1 MDRPLGFARRSS
13 MAVRVF
19 SSATLLI
26 LLCVSNAATA
36 GAQEPPQPPTAAA
49 APSAKL
55 AALTATGSAQFTSDQ
70 VLAETGLKVGAT
82 VTRADLQ
89 SAADKLSALGTFAKV
104 GYRFSSG
111 VEGVSVEYQVT
122 DAPLLP
128 ISFDNFP
135 WVPEADLKDAI
146 KAAVPLFDNSAP
158 ANGKILDD
166 MADAVQ
172 RFLETKGI
180 YVKVSH
186 TPMSDP
192 LTSAQTVEFVSAGAE
207 EDVKSIDFS
216 DALANT
222 NRAIQER
229 LQDLIG
235 KPYSLTALRLFEVE
249 QIRPVYIERGLL
261 RVTFKDPVIQAPP
274 PNATVTAP
282 TVVIHVEIDPG
293 TAYNWGGVTWTG
305 NSALTSTELNA
316 LVPFKAGQ
324 PSNGTQ
330 IQALWMSIQ
339 SAYGHKGYL
348 DASVMPT
355 PQYDDQAKRVNYT
368 VAIEEGPQYK
378 MGKLVLSGLSLE
390 GERRVRGAWSIGEGA
405 VFDETFFNEFIDHGA
420 KDSFTGM
427 PYGYERVEH
436 FLDKNPSTATVNVLL
451 DFK

>member
-1 MDRPLGFARRSS
+1 MDRPLGFVRLRSIATRS
-13 MAVRVF
+13 F
-19 SSATLLI
+19 SFANFLI
-26 LLCVSNAATA
+26 VLCLFSVQLV
-36 GAQEPPQPPTAAA
+36 GAQGPPQPPSAAA
-49 APSAKL
+49 EPSAKL
-55 AALTATGSAQFTSDQ
+55 ATLSATGSAHFTSEQ
-70 VLAETGLKVGAT
+70 VVAETGLKIGAT

-111 VEGVSVEYQVT
+111 AEGVSVEYLVT

-135 WVPEADLKDAI
+135 WVSGSDLMGTI
-146 KAAVPLFDNSAP
+146 KGAVPLFDGSAP
-158 ANGKILDD
+158 ANGRILDD

-172 RFLETKGI
+172 RLLETKGI

-192 LTSAQTVEFVSAGAE
+192 LTSIQTVEFVSAGAE

-222 NRAIQER
+222 NKAIQER

-249 QIRPVYIERGLL
+249 QIRPVYVEQGFL

-274 PNATVTAP
+274 PNATVTIP
-282 TVVIHVEIDPG
+282 TVIVHVEIDSG
-293 TAYNWGGVTWTG
+293 AAYNWGGVTWTG
-305 NSALTSTELNA
+305 NSALTATELNA
-316 LVPFKAGQ
+316 LVPFKSGQ
-324 PSNGTQ
+324 PTNGTQ
-330 IQALWMSIQ
+330 IQALWMSVQ

-348 DASVMPT
+348 DASVTPT
-355 PQYDDQAKRVNYT
+355 PQYDDQAKRVNYA
-368 VAIEEGPQYK
+368 VAVAEGPQYK

-390 GERRVRGAWSIGEGA
+390 GERRVRGAWEIGEGA
-405 VFDETFFNEFIDHGA
+405 VFDETFFNGFIDHGA

-427 PYGYERVEH
+427 PYGYERIEH
-436 FLDKNPSTATVNVLL
+436 FLDKNPSAATVNVML

>member
-1 MDRPLGFARRSS
+1 MDRPLGVVRRGAIASRPSSFA
-13 MAVRVF
+13 AFLIFLCLF
-19 SSATLLI
+19 SVQL
-26 LLCVSNAATA
+26 V
-36 GAQEPPQPPTAAA
+36 GAQGAPQPPSAATE
-49 APSAKL
+49 PSAKVTAL
-55 AALTATGSAQFTSDQ
+55 SAAGSAHFTSEQ
-70 VLAETGLKVGAT
+70 VVAETGLKVGAT

-111 VEGVSVEYQVT
+111 TEGVSLEYQVT

-135 WVPEADLKDAI
+135 WVSEADLKGAI
-146 KAAVPLFDNSAP
+146 KAAVPLFDGSAP

-172 RFLETKGI
+172 RFLETKSI

-186 TPMSDP
+186 TPMADP

-222 NRAIQER
+222 NKAIQER
-229 LQDLIG
+229 LQDLVG

-249 QIRPVYIERGLL
+249 QIRPVYVDQGLL

-274 PNATVTAP
+274 PNATVTVP
-282 TVVIHVEIDPG
+282 TVVVHVEIDPG
-293 TAYNWGGVTWTG
+293 AAYNWGGVTWTE
-305 NSALTSTELNA
+305 NSALSSPELNA
-316 LVPFKAGQ
+316 LVPFKPGQ
-324 PSNGTQ
+324 PSNGTK
-330 IQALWMSIQ
+330 IQALWMSVQ
-339 SAYGHKGYL
+339 TAYGHKGYL
-348 DASVMPT
+348 DASVTPT
-355 PQYDDQAKRVNYT
+355 PKYDDQAKRVNYT
-368 VAIEEGPQYK
+368 VAIVEGPQYK
-378 MGKLVLSGLSLE
+378 MGNLVLSGLSLE
-390 GERRVRGAWSIGEGA
+390 GERRVRGAWEIAEGA

-427 PYGYERVEH
+427 PYGYERIEH